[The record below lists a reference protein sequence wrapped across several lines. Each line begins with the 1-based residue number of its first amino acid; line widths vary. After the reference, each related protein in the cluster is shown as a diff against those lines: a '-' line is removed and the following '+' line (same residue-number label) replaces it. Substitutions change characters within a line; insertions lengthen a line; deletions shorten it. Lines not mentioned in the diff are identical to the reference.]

1 MRGSSAGV
9 RYDGGDTRD
18 SVIMDTLQDQIP
30 EQIIERARRE
40 KLWDRLFGANA
51 DVPQTTLDAIKAA
64 TISRAKRGDTESKEL
79 IKDYPDFF
87 GEQP

>member
-1 MRGSSAGV
+1 MRHISALA
-9 RYDGGDTRD
+9 RYDGGDIRD
-18 SVIMDTLQDQIP
+18 SMVMDTLHDQISD
-30 EQIIERARRE
+30 QIVERARRE

-64 TISRAKRGDTESKEL
+64 TISRAKRGDAESKEL
-79 IKDYPDFF
+79 IKEYPDFF